1 MRKFQFLEWAVYK
14 EAKLLIILILKVARR
29 LPNDLRFS
37 LGSQLIRAA
46 LSIALNIAEGSGK
59 SSRKELNRFLE
70 IALGST
76 YETLAAVDILKDSS
90 LISAEE
96 YEQILSMLY
105 SISNQLGG
113 FKKKLT
119 G

>member
-1 MRKFQFLEWAVYK
+1 MRKFQFLEWSVYK
-14 EAKLLIILILKVARR
+14 ETKRLIILILKVAKR

-76 YETLAAVDILKDSS
+76 YETSAAVDILKDSD
-90 LISAEE
+90 LISVGE

-105 SISNQLGG
+105 SVSNQLG
-113 FKKKLT
+113 
-119 G
+119 